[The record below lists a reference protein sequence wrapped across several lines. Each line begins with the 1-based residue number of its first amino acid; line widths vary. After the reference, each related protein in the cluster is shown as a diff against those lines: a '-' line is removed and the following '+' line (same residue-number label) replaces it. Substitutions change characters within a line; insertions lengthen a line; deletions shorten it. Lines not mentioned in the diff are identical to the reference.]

1 MGRKIL
7 IADDSDFSRRW
18 LRHLL
23 DKWDYSVTE
32 VADGTAALREL
43 QAADAPK
50 LAILDWMMPGL
61 DGPEVVQ
68 WLRRTKRN
76 SYTYVL
82 LLTAKT
88 EKSDVL
94 VGLESGADDCLSK
107 PFDVQELQVRLR
119 VGERI
124 IDLQDRLSDAL
135 SASEFRATHDAMTG
149 LYNRQTILNE
159 LQREMARTAREHRS
173 VGAILADVDHFKAIN
188 DTYGHSAGDEVLL
201 DVAGRMK
208 SALRTYD
215 SLGRYGGE
223 EFLIVTPNCG
233 PDETQEIA
241 ERLRQAVAK
250 NSICLGDASIQV
262 TISLGATVAE
272 ADEGTR
278 ALLKRADLALYEAKN
293 EGRNRVRFS
302 PAPQNET
309 VLPPGLTISGFP
321 DGAQKSKLAP
331 LAAGLDKWQ

>member
-7 IADDSDFSRRW
+7 IADDANFSRRW

-23 DKWDYSVTE
+23 DKWDYTVTE
-32 VADGTAALREL
+32 VEDGVTALKKL

-61 DGPEVVQ
+61 DGTEVVQ
-68 WLRRTKRN
+68 WLRRAKRN

-88 EKSDVL
+88 QKSDVL
-94 VGLESGADDCLSK
+94 VALESGADDCLTK

-124 IDLQDRLSDAL
+124 VDLHDRLSDAL

-149 LYNRQTILNE
+149 LYNRQTILNA
-159 LQREMARTAREHRS
+159 LQREMARSAREGTS
-173 VGAILADVDHFKAIN
+173 VGSILADVDHFKAIN

-201 DVAGRMK
+201 EVAGRMK
-208 SALRTYD
+208 SALRPYD

-233 PDETQEIA
+233 PGETQEIA
-241 ERLRQAVAK
+241 ERLRQAVAE
-250 NSICLGDASIQV
+250 NPVRLGDAGLQV
-262 TISLGATVAE
+262 TISLGATVAGP
-272 ADEGTR
+272 DEGSQ
-278 ALLKRADLALYEAKN
+278 ALLKRADSALYDAKN
-293 EGRNRVRFS
+293 RGRNRVRFS
-302 PAPQNET
+302 PAPQDESVLTEGQT
-309 VLPPGLTISGFP
+309 VSPFP
-321 DGAQKSKLAP
+321 DGPEKWKMSP